1 MSEVSS
7 SYREFADRVRA
18 TADIV
23 EVVGQYVELRRAGAN
38 LKACC
43 PFHQEKTPSFHVHA
57 AKQIFKC
64 FGCGKS
70 GDVIGFIRE
79 IERVDFTEALRILAA
94 KYHLEVPK
102 FRTITSADEEQL
114 RWRQTL
120 GEILETAAHYY
131 ESRLHHPEW
140 GTEIR
145 EYLRERGLSD
155 PIIKAFHLGASS
167 TGWEDLAAH
176 LRGKGYSERGLVEV
190 SLVRERDGGGVY
202 DYLRDRLIFPIQN
215 ARGATIA
222 FGGRVL
228 PGREGP
234 KYLNTSETVLFH
246 KGRELY
252 GLYQAREA
260 LTRLGQPAVLVE
272 GYMDVI
278 ACHQAGVT
286 SAVASMGT
294 ALTPE
299 QAKLIRRY
307 TPRTVFLYD
316 ADEAGI
322 KAILRGLEALLSAG
336 LTVSVGLMPAGE
348 DPDSYARQNGAEAL
362 RQVVETAIPFFDFLL
377 AQARQRYNLDAPE
390 ESVHALELFQPVL
403 AAIQEP
409 MIHDGYVRKL
419 AVALGHEEST
429 LRRYLAQHARRAPV
443 VTPHPE
449 PKPLPTA
456 PMAEDGPPELAP
468 PADLDDFDAPDM
480 GTFDA
485 ELVAEP
491 QTAVPLGAVEPTQ
504 REKGLLRI
512 LIEHNDARVLA
523 RQQLDPH
530 WIENA
535 LVRYWVERLL
545 ETDNQGGD
553 IWPVLMQL
561 CQGAPQHE
569 EFLQS
574 VIFAT
579 EGHVGPDYL
588 AVMEHL
594 VALIES
600 DYCLAENKRLT
611 RKIAQLSAA
620 GDRQAILELCE
631 RQQHNLRQR
640 QARRKQAQESPAL
653 QVRH

>member
-7 SYREFADRVRA
+7 NYREFADRVRT

-70 GDVIGFIRE
+70 GDVIGFVRE
-79 IERVDFTEALRILAA
+79 IERVDFTEALRILAE

-102 FRTITSADEEQL
+102 FRAITSAEEEQL

-120 GEILETAAHYY
+120 GEILETASRYY
-131 ESRLHHPEW
+131 ESLLAHPER
-140 GTEIR
+140 GAEIR
-145 EYLRERGLSD
+145 EYLRGRGLSE
-155 PIIKAFHLGASS
+155 PIIQAFHLGASS
-167 TGWEDLAAH
+167 PGWEDLAAH

-190 SLVRERDGGGVY
+190 SLVRERDGGGSY

-260 LTRLGQPAVLVE
+260 LTRAGQPAVLVE

-294 ALTPE
+294 SLTPE

-322 KAILRGLEALLSAG
+322 KAILRGLEVLLSAN

-377 AQARQRYNLDAPE
+377 VQARKRYNLDAPE

-403 AAIQEP
+403 EAIQEP
-409 MIHDGYVRKL
+409 MVHDGYIRKL
-419 AVALGHEEST
+419 AVALGHEETT
-429 LRRYLAQHARRAPV
+429 LRRYLAQHVRRAPGAAS
-443 VTPHPE
+443 HPE
-449 PKPLPTA
+449 PKPQTKA
-456 PMAEDGPPELAP
+456 PVTEDGPPELAP
-468 PADLDDFDAPDM
+468 PADLDDFDHPDL
-480 GTFDA
+480 DA
-485 ELVAEP
+485 FPVPTAEP
-491 QTAVPLGAVEPTQ
+491 QTSVPLGATEPTQ

-523 RQQLDPH
+523 RQQLNPH

-535 LVRYWVERLL
+535 LVRYWTERLL
-545 ETDNQGGD
+545 EAHEHVSDT
-553 IWPVLMQL
+553 WPLLTQL
-561 CQGAPQHE
+561 CQGSPQHE
-569 EFLQS
+569 AFLQT
-574 VIFAT
+574 VIFST
-579 EGHVGPDYL
+579 EGQVGPDYL

-594 VALIES
+594 MALIEA
-600 DYCLAENKRLT
+600 DYYLAENKRLN
-611 RKIAQLSAA
+611 RKIAQLSAE
-620 GDRQAILELCE
+620 GNKQAILELCE
-631 RQQHNLRQR
+631 RQQQNLRQR
-640 QARRKQAQESPAL
+640 QARRTQATKESPAL
-653 QVRH
+653 RIQH

>member
-7 SYREFADRVRA
+7 NYREFADRVRT

-70 GDVIGFIRE
+70 GDVIGFVRE
-79 IERVDFTEALRILAA
+79 IERVDFTEALRILAG

-102 FRTITSADEEQL
+102 FRTITTADEEQL

-131 ESRLHHPEW
+131 ESLLQHPER
-140 GTEIR
+140 GAEIR
-145 EYLRERGLSD
+145 EYLRGRGLSE
-155 PIIKAFHLGASS
+155 PIIQAFHLGASGK
-167 TGWEDLAAH
+167 GWEDLTTH

-190 SLVRERDGGGVY
+190 SLVRERDGGGIY

-260 LTRLGQPAVLVE
+260 ITRLEQPAVLVE

-299 QAKLIRRY
+299 QARLIRRY

-322 KAILRGLEALLSAG
+322 KAILRGLEVLLSAG
-336 LTVSVGLMPAGE
+336 LSVSVGLMPAGE

-362 RQVVETAIPFFDFLL
+362 RQVVATAIPFFDFLL
-377 AQARQRYNLDAPE
+377 AQARQRYNLNAPE
-390 ESVHALELFQPVL
+390 EAVHALELFQPVL

-419 AVALGHEEST
+419 AVALGHEETT

-443 VTPHPE
+443 ASHPE
-449 PKPLPTA
+449 PKPQPAAVSAT
-456 PMAEDGPPELAP
+456 EDGPPDLAP
-468 PADLDDFDAPDM
+468 PADVDDFEHPD
-480 GTFDA
+480 FEAFA
-485 ELVAEP
+485 EHASEP
-491 QTAVPLGAVEPTQ
+491 QTVVPLGATEPTQ

-523 RQQLDPH
+523 RQQLNPH

-545 ETDNQGGD
+545 ETDEHIGD
-553 IWPVLMQL
+553 TWPLLTRL
-561 CQGAPQHE
+561 CAGSPQHE

-574 VIFAT
+574 VIFTT
-579 EGHVGPDYL
+579 EGLVGPDYL
-588 AVMEHL
+588 SVMEHL
-594 VALIES
+594 IALIES
-600 DYCLAENKRLT
+600 DYYLAENKRLN
-611 RKIAQLSAA
+611 RKIAQLSAE
-620 GDRQAILELCE
+620 GDKQAILEICE
-631 RQQHNLRQR
+631 RQQQNLRQR
-640 QARRKQAQESPAL
+640 HARRVQATKESPAL
-653 QVRH
+653 RVQH